1 MEVDTFS
8 IDWQKITQQNN
19 SNVIDEDLRAKE
31 LIIRKYIKITQ
42 KSY

>member
-31 LIIRKYIKITQ
+31 LIIRKHIKITQ
-42 KSY
+42 KYY

>member
-42 KSY
+42 KYY